1 MRILT
6 GYLQQTASLVS
17 HAPSGML
24 LAVFVRVLLFVR
36 AYAIPLTPLT
46 HTRIRGIRMDGPR
59 TTRSPRTDGRSSAA
73 NAASSRLMGARQPQR
88 FVAALS
94 ADLAPLLGS
103 GETWS
108 RTVFDLHRGGL

>member
-36 AYAIPLTPLT
+36 AYAIPLT

-88 FVAALS
+88 FVAARS